1 MTHIPLQINLGPDG
15 VIIAGE
21 HAGKEHFYHSA
32 LYNTLLTLQPRTCLE
47 IGTWFGGTVRVFERY
62 FEEHQ
67 PDGRLVTA
75 DIMLRGNLA
84 TERVRQV
91 QVYPHSRTYWTRHPV
106 TDADLLP
113 DGCNQIDRSEEL
125 NRAILQREL
134 SSLDAPYYD
143 FAFIDGDHAKES
155 VEKDIAIA
163 KSLTHP
169 PHYIM
174 LEDVCEG
181 IHEVSAYFRDDISK
195 VWQHYDF
202 ADWPILAGCALIWE
216 KE

>member
-1 MTHIPLQINLGPDG
+1 MIIPLQVNLGVDG
-15 VIIAGE
+15 VIIEGV
-21 HAGKEHFYHSA
+21 HKGKEHY
-32 LYNTLLTLQPRTCLE
+32 YKTCLLNVLMYLKPRISAE
-47 IGTWFGGTVRVFERY
+47 IGTWFGGTVKVFERY
-62 FEEHQ
+62 FEEHR

-113 DGCNQIDRSEEL
+113 DGCNQIDRSEDL
-125 NRAILQREL
+125 NRAILEREL
-134 SSLDAPYYD
+134 SALDVFAFD

-155 VEKDIAIA
+155 VVKDIAIA
-163 KSLTHP
+163 KALTKP
-169 PHYIM
+169 PHYIL
-174 LEDVCEG
+174 LEDISEG

-195 VWQHYDF
+195 QWNHYDF
-202 ADWPILAGCALIWE
+202 QDWPILSGCSLIW
-216 KE
+216 KKA